1 MCAAWKWTT
10 DSAERGS
17 PGRLAVWPT
26 GPAESR
32 EPESEV
38 SPIQHDYQGIQP
50 SLRLIVG
57 IFGPVGNVCSEVAVT
72 CPVPGVPISVVLQ
85 APRCLTVDIDIE
97 NS

>member
-1 MCAAWKWTT
+1 M
-10 DSAERGS
+10 
-17 PGRLAVWPT
+17 WPT

-97 NS
+97 NSNEDACR